1 MKKKLFCFF
10 VFTIMLLPMYSAP
23 YSSELSRAI
32 SLQGAYGEVV
42 SIEFEEIAAQTQSY
56 LIGMPF
62 NIQDQSVQS
71 DSGAG
76 RVISRW
82 NIIAN
87 TPFYLKL
94 SCDGLYHENY
104 SEIENY
110 SPLQFDLRFTFDLG
124 YFINSVEKSEE
135 GEFTYSSGSQSEPV
149 YLIPDGAVPDSGAFI
164 GSVDGLV
171 YFKFTSYASNTL
183 DDDNSYPPGKYHA
196 EVKVEVFSE

>member
-110 SPLQFDLRFTFDLG
+110 SPLQFLKQHLLFLEPLIIRAFLFSLYNQIISILLNFTF
-124 YFINSVEKSEE
+124 
-135 GEFTYSSGSQSEPV
+135 
-149 YLIPDGAVPDSGAFI
+149 
-164 GSVDGLV
+164 
-171 YFKFTSYASNTL
+171 
-183 DDDNSYPPGKYHA
+183 NSYINIMK
-196 EVKVEVFSE
+196 KSCL